1 MNPLQ
6 RRLFRLQQ
14 PGMSRQPMGILASSP
29 ELMQAAQRGATQ
41 PLKMNQGG
49 SVSQYMQAIQQ
60 LKQAGDKATL
70 NNIAADQRLPRSV
83 QMAAA
88 NALSGISGPSQA
100 IPIMDDN
107 PPGPRPDV
115 AQRARTMAGIASQDR
130 TGTPVFNNP
139 DDADQLKRAFMYPGE
154 VIGMRVPS
162 DAPGKPNPIGQGIR
176 GFFFGTEDRQ
186 SPVQSALRS
195 VDDAIVGATSA
206 AGDLIQD
213 AEAGLVSAFTPQAT
227 ESALAKGQ
235 AEGMSRR
242 GDFPDRPSGDLPT
255 VVKPE
260 AEAPATDAKEKED
273 KTPDPVTAAE
283 KIITDPSTLLPQIS
297 TTLGDKD
304 KTNKQKADATD
315 AALGIKGTRKE
326 RTEQRYEMLKDLLG
340 EDRADDIR
348 TDVGYNLMMTGLM
361 IAAGQ
366 SPDAMTNI
374 AGGLAKGL
382 AGYGKAA
389 GEAAQAESKEEKA
402 LKLMAAKEVGAE
414 ITAEE
419 AARIRAQ
426 ELADE
431 RSFKEE
437 MQQERLDAT
446 KEIKEMGGETTRIV
460 QAIADTQ
467 DISFGEAALLYKR
480 TGASATGGA
489 YSPERFAQTALDTA
503 ADREAIMLEMMTAF
517 PEVYDPKAGGK
528 EPTTGQ
534 MLEYVRQQASGGTGA
549 SAGQQTQAVDVNAHQ
564 AANAAAKQAGQPTY
578 TVDGKSYKV
587 Q

>member
-29 ELMQAAQRGATQ
+29 ELMLAAQRGVTQ

-49 SVSQYMQAIQQ
+49 SVSDYMQAIQK
-60 LKQAGDKATL
+60 LKQEGAKGTL
-70 NNIAADQRLPRSV
+70 NNMATDQRLPRSV
-83 QMAAA
+83 RMAAA

-130 TGTPVFNNP
+130 TDTPVFNNP

-162 DAPGKPNPIGQGIR
+162 GAPGKPNPIGQGIR
-176 GFFFGTEDRQ
+176 SFFFGTEDRQ

-227 ESALAKGQ
+227 ESALAKAQ

-242 GDFPDRPSGDLPT
+242 GNFPDRPSGDLPT

-260 AEAPATDAKEKED
+260 AEAAAEAETKKED
-273 KTPDPVTAAE
+273 KTPDPIAAAE
-283 KIITDPSTLLPQIS
+283 KIATDPSTLLPQIS
-297 TTLGDKD
+297 TTLGDKE

-340 EDRADDIR
+340 EDKADDIR

-382 AGYGKAA
+382 AGYGEAA
-389 GEAAQAESKEEKA
+389 GEAAQAEAKEEKA
-402 LKLMAAKEVGAE
+402 LKLMAAKEVGEEMTAETAAE
-414 ITAEE
+414 IKARELAEERSFRERMQQEKLDASKEIAQLPGDTQRMLQEIADQSGMSMADVYLLQKAGKDTDTQRLAADYLKQYGPRGLTAEE
-419 AARIRAQ
+419 AGI
-426 ELADE
+426 LATVKLSDYG
-431 RSFKEE
+431 SPEE
-437 MQQERLDAT
+437 A
-446 KEIKEMGGETTRIV
+446 IKELFKKDLSV
-460 QAIADTQ
+460 
-467 DISFGEAALLYKR
+467 
-480 TGASATGGA
+480 SAQG
-489 YSPERFAQTALDTA
+489 QNNK
-503 ADREAIMLEMMTAF
+503 
-517 PEVYDPKAGGK
+517 VVVDPS
-528 EPTTGQ
+528 Q
-534 MLEYVRQQASGGTGA
+534 L
-549 SAGQQTQAVDVNAHQ
+549 
-564 AANAAAKQAGQPTY
+564 KQ
-578 TVDGKSYKV
+578 K
-587 Q
+587 

>member
-29 ELMQAAQRGATQ
+29 ELMQAAQRGVKK
-41 PLKMNQGG
+41 PLKMADGG
-49 SVSQYMQAIQQ
+49 SVGDYMQAIQQ
-60 LKQAGDKATL
+60 LKQSGDKASL
-70 NNIAADQRLPRSV
+70 NNIAADQRLPRSI

-88 NALSGISGPSQA
+88 NALAGISGPSQA

-176 GFFFGTEDRQ
+176 SFFFGTEDRQ

-227 ESALAKGQ
+227 ESALAKAQ

-260 AEAPATDAKEKED
+260 AEAPAAEAAEKED
-273 KTPDPVTAAE
+273 KTPNPVAAAE
-283 KIITDPSTLLPQIS
+283 NLMGTEADAQFMQIS
-297 TTLGDKD
+297 ETLGDKD

-326 RTEQRYEMLKDLLG
+326 RTEQRYEMLKDLIG
-340 EDRADDIR
+340 EDKADDIR

-366 SPDAMTNI
+366 SSDAMTNI

-382 AGYGKAA
+382 AGYGEAA

-414 ITAEE
+414 MTAETAAEIKARELAEERSFRREMQQEKLAATREIAELPGDTQRMLEAIAKQSGMSVADVYLLQKAGKDTDTQRLAADYLKQYGPRGLTAEE
-419 AARIRAQ
+419 AGI
-426 ELADE
+426 LATVKLSDYG
-431 RSFKEE
+431 SPEE
-437 MQQERLDAT
+437 A
-446 KEIKEMGGETTRIV
+446 IKELFKKDLSV
-460 QAIADTQ
+460 
-467 DISFGEAALLYKR
+467 
-480 TGASATGGA
+480 SAQG
-489 YSPERFAQTALDTA
+489 QNNK
-503 ADREAIMLEMMTAF
+503 
-517 PEVYDPKAGGK
+517 VVVDPS
-528 EPTTGQ
+528 Q
-534 MLEYVRQQASGGTGA
+534 L
-549 SAGQQTQAVDVNAHQ
+549 
-564 AANAAAKQAGQPTY
+564 KQ
-578 TVDGKSYKV
+578 K
-587 Q
+587 

>member
-29 ELMQAAQRGATQ
+29 QMMTAAQRALAQGQPMQAQTGASVNT
-41 PLKMNQGG
+41 GG

-60 LKQAGDKATL
+60 LKQAGDKASL

-115 AQRARTMAGIASQDR
+115 AQRSRTMAGIASQDR

-162 DAPGKPNPIGQGIR
+162 DAPGKPNSIGQGIR
-176 GFFFGTEDRQ
+176 SFFFGTDDRQ

-227 ESALAKGQ
+227 ESALAEGM

-260 AEAPATDAKEKED
+260 AEAPAAEAAEKED
-273 KTPDPVTAAE
+273 KTPNPVAAAE
-283 KIITDPSTLLPQIS
+283 KIATDPSTLLPEIS
-297 TTLGDKD
+297 TTLGDKE

-326 RTEQRYEMLKDLLG
+326 RTEQRYEMLKDLIG
-340 EDRADDIR
+340 EDKADDIR

-366 SPDAMTNI
+366 SPDALTNI

-382 AGYGKAA
+382 AGYGEAA

-414 ITAEE
+414 MTAEE
-419 AARIRAQ
+419 AARIRSQ

-431 RSFKEE
+431 RGFRQRMKDLDIEAAYDRANIPSATQRMYEAYLEPEQIKAVLTETKDGSGPQV
-437 MQQERLDAT
+437 MSRERFVTDGLTKQASIDAAVGDLAAQGINNPT
-446 KEIKEMGGETTRIV
+446 
-460 QAIADTQ
+460 QDQIADHL
-467 DISFGEAALLYKR
+467 GR
-480 TGASATGGA
+480 
-489 YSPERFAQTALDTA
+489 
-503 ADREAIMLEMMTAF
+503 
-517 PEVYDPKAGGK
+517 VYDGIMAG
-528 EPTTGQ
+528 P
-534 MLEYVRQQASGGTGA
+534 
-549 SAGQQTQAVDVNAHQ
+549 SAAPQGSAETVDVSAHQ
-564 AANAAAKQAGQPTY
+564 SANAAAKESGQPTY